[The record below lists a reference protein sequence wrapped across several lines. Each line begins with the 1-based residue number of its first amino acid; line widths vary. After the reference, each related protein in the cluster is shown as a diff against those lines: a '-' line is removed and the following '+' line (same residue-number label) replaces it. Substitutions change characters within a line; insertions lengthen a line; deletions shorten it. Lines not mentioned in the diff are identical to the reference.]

1 LFDKICA
8 ISKLLFLV
16 EAFRVLWN
24 PQSIKFS
31 VHLFPASFFR
41 VALVS
46 APQTIRPIHQP
57 GFCALQRCPLPC
69 PGGKAKHLVDLA

>member
-1 LFDKICA
+1 LFDKLCA
-8 ISKLLFLV
+8 ISKLLSSV
-16 EAFRVLWN
+16 EAFR
-24 PQSIKFS
+24 
-31 VHLFPASFFR
+31 LFVEPKRLISRFIFPCVVFR

>member
-1 LFDKICA
+1 LFDKICC
-8 ISKLLFLV
+8 ISKLLPLV
-16 EAFRVLWN
+16 EAFRVFVEPN
-24 PQSIKFS
+24 PSSSQ
-31 VHLFPASFFR
+31 VHLYLASFFR